1 MSSMVAFYSAPPYD
15 DLRQHKE
22 AFMQI
27 EPYLFFGG
35 NCEPALRF
43 YEQALAGK
51 VVDLHRYASSPMDN
65 ADLPAS
71 WKDKVMHA
79 TFESEGARF
88 MASDAMP
95 GQATPTHTGFA
106 MSINIPKDKAR
117 AAQVFDALAA
127 GGQVTMPFSPTFW
140 GAHFGMLMDKYGV
153 PWMVNCDG
161 SA

>member
-1 MSSMVAFYSAPPYD
+1 
-15 DLRQHKE
+15 
-22 AFMQI
+22 MQI
-27 EPYLFFGG
+27 ETYLFFGG
-35 NCEPALRF
+35 NCEPALKF
-43 YEQALAGK
+43 YEKCLGGR
-51 VVDLHRYASSPMDN
+51 VVDLHRYAGSPMDN
-65 ADLPAS
+65 ADLPAA

-95 GQATPTHTGFA
+95 GQPTPTHTGFS
-106 MSINIPKDKAR
+106 MSVNIPQDKAR
-117 AAQVFDALAA
+117 AEEVFNALASD

-161 SA
+161 TASS

>member
-1 MSSMVAFYSAPPYD
+1 
-15 DLRQHKE
+15 
-22 AFMQI
+22 MQI
-27 EPYLFFGG
+27 ETYLFFGG
-35 NCEPALRF
+35 NCEPALKF
-43 YEQALAGK
+43 YEKCLGGRI
-51 VVDLHRYASSPMDN
+51 VDLHRYAGSPMDN
-65 ADLPAS
+65 ADLPAA

-95 GQATPTHTGFA
+95 GQPTPTHTGFS
-106 MSINIPKDKAR
+106 MSVNIPKDQAR
-117 AAQVFDALAA
+117 AEQVFNALASD

-161 SA
+161 TASS